1 MIFAVKNCTGRCSF
15 LVFRSLQFILKIFG
29 FAQIFIQSYNGFKEG
44 ERVNN
49 RLKTIFLF
57 LIQNDDQYITVRDL
71 SRRFSISMRTA
82 YNDLN
87 RIGDFLC
94 ENGFINLNR
103 EKNKGIMLRLDN
115 QEKRR
120 LLQCSVSFFFLF
132 AMAEGHK
139 KFFLT
144 LSLSERDCSNNQK
157 EPSHPSL

>member
-1 MIFAVKNCTGRCSF
+1 M
-15 LVFRSLQFILKIFG
+15 
-29 FAQIFIQSYNGFKEG
+29 
-44 ERVNN
+44 NN

-120 LLQCSVSFFFLF
+120 LQKMIWSGEDQNISPRERSIKITRYLLECLDYITIDEISNHFQYSRNTIVNDLIPQCSYPLLRQHAAS
-132 AMAEGHK
+132 
-139 KFFLT
+139 T
-144 LSLSERDCSNNQK
+144 
-157 EPSHPSL
+157 HPP

>member
-1 MIFAVKNCTGRCSF
+1 M
-15 LVFRSLQFILKIFG
+15 
-29 FAQIFIQSYNGFKEG
+29 
-44 ERVNN
+44 NN

-103 EKNKGIMLRLDN
+103 EKNKGIMLRL
-115 QEKRR
+115 
-120 LLQCSVSFFFLF
+120 VI
-132 AMAEGHK
+132 K
-139 KFFLT
+139 KKGDF
-144 LSLSERDCSNNQK
+144 RK
-157 EPSHPSL
+157 